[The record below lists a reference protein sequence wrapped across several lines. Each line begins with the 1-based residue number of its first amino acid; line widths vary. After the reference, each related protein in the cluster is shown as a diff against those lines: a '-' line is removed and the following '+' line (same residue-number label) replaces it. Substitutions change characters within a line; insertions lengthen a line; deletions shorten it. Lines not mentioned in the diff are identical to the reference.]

1 MMSPCLP
8 CVRSS
13 FPNKRGWME
22 SRKGIKR
29 LGWCRILIHHPSE
42 KMYRPAT
49 NSTNTTTAAPSVR
62 DHFFSEKNYM
72 MLETVLMQDFQE
84 KNGGQPLTGA
94 QTERLSKMLNHY
106 LPQVYQKQGE
116 KPLPVLNK
124 EVLTVC
130 SKDFAQYNQRR
141 EVTRDKN
148 AVQTVMDPSLFEDT
162 AQRLE
167 RLTAQRNETKAL
179 PPTDIPDFRI
189 SLAEDGP
196 SAAQLFEEA
205 KKRREAEALRTAAQS
220 EMAKAEAGLQQRIS
234 ADSLFRTQQD
244 VQNRSTEL
252 VLRQAQQR
260 PTQGTSDMPLVILP
274 DRRDLLMGAVGSF
287 DGMTGALVPLTV
299 SPDPRHLGQANANPT
314 IVQPT
319 LASPAKDNLPQDVVV
334 REDKI
339 VSYREVENNLF
350 IYSADRDWLRNNKEN
365 RYRFTVNFDPAANG
379 QSFGPTLASQQKFK
393 NIVRIE
399 LVKAILPGE
408 SLNVTVQRT
417 RDSRTVGTSFQDNL
431 LNFPFVTV
439 RVEELENN
447 NYGTDNELDRSFGVL
462 QYDAQWLSDTT
473 TQAGSTK
480 GYLAMIPK
488 HLKCQKEYYPTP
500 LSTLQKMTI
509 DIRRPNGELVS
520 SSPDTFDIGGILAPQ
535 TGEVLGPT
543 FPFTNS
549 IKFGESPLRYNVMMP
564 SVNGS
569 PANFY
574 INTVRYFSRFEV
586 SSGDRIQISGYT
598 YAEEALNDPTYGQ
611 SLRAFCRW
619 INRPEGHIVLDVANT
634 IALDLATDTT
644 NMRDSYNDVG
654 YANFIV
660 IQARYQDPSTGSVL
674 LDPFGANFGAT
685 LNAFGVSMQ
694 SPVRL
699 INLNKQSHL
708 VFRIIT
714 REMDSLPQLRPDNNY

>member
-1 MMSPCLP
+1 
-8 CVRSS
+8 
-13 FPNKRGWME
+13 
-22 SRKGIKR
+22 
-29 LGWCRILIHHPSE
+29 
-42 KMYRPAT
+42 MYRPAT
-49 NSTNTTTAAPSVR
+49 NVPNAPVR
-62 DHFFSEKNYM
+62 EVFFSEKNYM

-106 LPQVYQKQGE
+106 LPQVYQKQGD
-116 KPLPVLNK
+116 KPLPILNK
-124 EVLTVC
+124 EVLAVC
-130 SKDFAQYNQRR
+130 SKDFTQYNQRR
-141 EVTRDKN
+141 EATRDKN
-148 AVQTVMDPSLFEDT
+148 AVNTVMDPSLFQDT
-162 AQRLE
+162 AQRFE
-167 RLTAQRNETKAL
+167 RLTQQRNETKAL
-179 PPTDIPDFRI
+179 PPTEIPDFRI
-189 SLAEDGP
+189 SLSEDGP

-205 KKRREAEALRTAAQS
+205 KKRREAEALRIASQS
-220 EMAKAEAGLQQRIS
+220 TNEMAKADAGLHQRIS
-234 ADSLFRTQQD
+234 ADAMFRTQQD
-244 VQNRSTEL
+244 AHNRSTEL
-252 VLRQAQQR
+252 VLRQSQVR
-260 PTQGTSDMPLVILP
+260 PMQGTTDMPLAVLP
-274 DRRDLLMGAVGSF
+274 DRRDLLLGAVGSF
-287 DGMTGALVPLTV
+287 DGMTSSAVTAIVPAIA
-299 SPDPRHLGQANANPT
+299 SPDPRQLGQANANPT
-314 IVQPT
+314 TVLPT
-319 LASPAKDNLPQDVVV
+319 FASPAKESLPQDVVV

-365 RYRFTVNFDPAANG
+365 RYRFTVTFDPAANG
-379 QSFGPTLASQQKFK
+379 QSFGPALASQQKFK

-417 RDSRTVGTSFQDNL
+417 STSRTVGTGFQDNL

-462 QYDAQWLSDTT
+462 QYDAQWLSDST
-473 TQAGSTK
+473 TQGGATK

-509 DIRRPNGELVS
+509 DLRRPNGELVS
-520 SSPDTFDIGGILAPQ
+520 ASPDTFDIGGILAPQ

-574 INTVRYFSRFEV
+574 INTARYFSRFEV

-598 YAEEALNDPTYGQ
+598 YAEEALDDPTYGQ

-644 NMRDSYNDVG
+644 NIRDSYNDVG

-660 IQARYQDPSTGSVL
+660 IQARYQDPTTGSVL
-674 LDPFGANFGAT
+674 LDPFGPNFGAT
-685 LNAFGVSMQ
+685 LNSFGVSMQ

-699 INLNKQSHL
+699 INLNKQTHL